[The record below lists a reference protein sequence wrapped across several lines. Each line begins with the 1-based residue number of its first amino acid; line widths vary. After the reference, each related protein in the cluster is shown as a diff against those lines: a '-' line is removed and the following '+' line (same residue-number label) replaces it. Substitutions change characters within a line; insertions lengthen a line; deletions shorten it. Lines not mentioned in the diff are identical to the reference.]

1 MPAVPQPIMMRR
13 GSVDT
18 IVYVLG
24 RMEAILDKEDDEKE
38 DIVCSR
44 SRT

>member
-13 GSVDT
+13 GSVDN

-44 SRT
+44 SWT